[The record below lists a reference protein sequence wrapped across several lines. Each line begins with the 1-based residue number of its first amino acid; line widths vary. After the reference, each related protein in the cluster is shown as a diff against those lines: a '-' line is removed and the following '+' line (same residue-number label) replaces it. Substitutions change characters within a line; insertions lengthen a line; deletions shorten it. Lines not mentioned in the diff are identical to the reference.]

1 MYRVHAR
8 FAEERLQRK
17 RGFKRQP
24 VDHNPK
30 ITIMDTQGAFAAKIY
45 DPILYFALKNIR
57 QDIIR
62 LIPDHD
68 ARILDL
74 CCGTGNQL
82 KKLSDA
88 GFRNLTGMDLS
99 SDMLKVARKGNKI
112 ANLLECDVQHTGL
125 PGASFDII
133 IISLAV
139 HEKPAPMQKNML
151 AEAKRLLA
159 PGGRLILVDF
169 SLDDQ
174 AEMIS
179 KITAAMI
186 ERLAGGEH
194 YRNFKT
200 YVNKGGMVPV
210 IQGRFKIEKQI
221 RHAQGVISIWIATA
235 KER

>member
-1 MYRVHAR
+1 
-8 FAEERLQRK
+8 
-17 RGFKRQP
+17 
-24 VDHNPK
+24 
-30 ITIMDTQGAFAAKIY
+30 MDTENAFTAKIY

-62 LIPDHD
+62 LIPNRD

-74 CCGTGNQL
+74 CCGTGDQL

-88 GFRNLTGMDLS
+88 GFNNLTGVDLS
-99 SDMLKVARKGNKI
+99 TEMLKVARRGNKI
-112 ANLLECDVQHTGL
+112 ATLQESDVQHTGL

-139 HEKPAPMQKNML
+139 HEKSARMQKNML

-159 PGGRLILVDF
+159 PEGQLILVDF

-174 AEMIS
+174 AKMIG
-179 KITAAMI
+179 KIAAGMI
-186 ERLAGGEH
+186 ERLAGKEH

-200 YVNKGGMVPV
+200 YVNKGGMCPV
-210 IQGRFKIEKQI
+210 IQGAFNIKQQI
-221 RHAQGVISIWIATA
+221 RHAQGVISIWIVTLDDRV
-235 KER
+235 K

>member
-1 MYRVHAR
+1 
-8 FAEERLQRK
+8 
-17 RGFKRQP
+17 
-24 VDHNPK
+24 
-30 ITIMDTQGAFAAKIY
+30 MDTENAFTAKIY

-62 LIPDHD
+62 LIPNHD

-74 CCGTGNQL
+74 CCGTGDQL

-88 GFRNLTGMDLS
+88 GFNNLTGMDLS
-99 SDMLKVARKGNKI
+99 TDMLKVARKGNKI

-139 HEKPAPMQKNML
+139 PEKPAQIQNKML

-159 PGGRLILVDF
+159 PEGQLILVDF

-174 AEMIS
+174 AKMIS
-179 KITAAMI
+179 KIAAGMI
-186 ERLAGGEH
+186 ERLAGKEH
-194 YRNFKT
+194 YRNFKS
-200 YVNKGGMVPV
+200 YVNKGGMCPV
-210 IQGRFKIEKQI
+210 IQGSFNIKQQI
-221 RHAQGVISIWIATA
+221 RHARGVISIWIVTA

>member
-1 MYRVHAR
+1 
-8 FAEERLQRK
+8 
-17 RGFKRQP
+17 
-24 VDHNPK
+24 
-30 ITIMDTQGAFAAKIY
+30 MDTQGALAAKIY

-74 CCGTGNQL
+74 CCGTGDQL

-88 GFRNLTGMDLS
+88 GFSNLTGMDLS
-99 SDMLKVARKGNKI
+99 TEMLKVARKGNKI

-139 HEKPAPMQKNML
+139 HEKPAQMQNNML

-159 PGGRLILVDF
+159 PDGQLILVDF

-174 AEMIS
+174 AKMMS
-179 KITAAMI
+179 KIAATTI
-186 ERLAGGEH
+186 ERLAGEAH

-200 YVNKGGMVPV
+200 YVNKGGMVPL
-210 IQGRFKIEKQI
+210 IQGRFKIRQQI
-221 RHAQGVISIWIATA
+221 RHAQGVISIWIVTA
-235 KER
+235 QQR

>member
-1 MYRVHAR
+1 
-8 FAEERLQRK
+8 
-17 RGFKRQP
+17 
-24 VDHNPK
+24 
-30 ITIMDTQGAFAAKIY
+30 MDTQGAFAAKIY
-45 DPILYFALKNIR
+45 DPILYFVLKNIR

-62 LIPDHD
+62 LIPDRD

-88 GFRNLTGMDLS
+88 GFSNLTGMDIS

-125 PGASFDII
+125 PGESFDII

-139 HEKPAPMQKNML
+139 HEKTARMQNNML
-151 AEAKRLLA
+151 AEAQRLLA
-159 PGGRLILVDF
+159 PGGQLILVDF

-174 AEMIS
+174 ARMIS
-179 KITAAMI
+179 KIGATMI
-186 ERLAGGEH
+186 ERLAGEAH

-200 YVNKGGMVPV
+200 YVNKGGMGPV
-210 IQGRFKIEKQI
+210 IQGRFKIRQQI
-221 RHAQGVISIWIATA
+221 RHAQGVISIWTVTA
-235 KER
+235 E

>member
-1 MYRVHAR
+1 
-8 FAEERLQRK
+8 
-17 RGFKRQP
+17 
-24 VDHNPK
+24 
-30 ITIMDTQGAFAAKIY
+30 MDTQGALAAKIY

-74 CCGTGNQL
+74 CCGTGDQL

-88 GFRNLTGMDLS
+88 GFSNLTGMDLS
-99 SDMLKVARKGNKI
+99 TEMLKVARKGNKI
-112 ANLLECDVQHTGL
+112 ANLLECDVQHTRL

-139 HEKPAPMQKNML
+139 HEKPAQMQNNML

-159 PGGRLILVDF
+159 PDGQLILVDF

-174 AEMIS
+174 ARMIS
-179 KITAAMI
+179 KITATTI
-186 ERLAGGEH
+186 ERLAGEAH

-200 YVNKGGMVPV
+200 YVNKGGMVPL
-210 IQGRFKIEKQI
+210 IQGRFKIWQQI
-221 RHAQGVISIWIATA
+221 RHAQGVISIWIVTA
-235 KER
+235 QQR

>member
-1 MYRVHAR
+1 
-8 FAEERLQRK
+8 
-17 RGFKRQP
+17 
-24 VDHNPK
+24 
-30 ITIMDTQGAFAAKIY
+30 MDTENAFTAKIY

-62 LIPDHD
+62 LIPNRD

-74 CCGTGNQL
+74 CCGTGDQL

-88 GFRNLTGMDLS
+88 GFNNLTGVDLS
-99 SDMLKVARKGNKI
+99 TEMLKVARRGNKI
-112 ANLLECDVQHTGL
+112 GNLMESDVQHTGL

-139 HEKPAPMQKNML
+139 HEKSARMQKNML

-159 PGGRLILVDF
+159 PEGQLILVDF

-174 AEMIS
+174 AKMIG
-179 KITAAMI
+179 KIAAGMI
-186 ERLAGGEH
+186 ERLAGKEH

-200 YVNKGGMVPV
+200 YVNKGGMCPV
-210 IQGRFKIEKQI
+210 IQGAFNIKQQI
-221 RHAQGVISIWIATA
+221 RHAQGVISIWIVTLDDRV
-235 KER
+235 K

>member
-1 MYRVHAR
+1 
-8 FAEERLQRK
+8 
-17 RGFKRQP
+17 
-24 VDHNPK
+24 
-30 ITIMDTQGAFAAKIY
+30 MDTENAFTAKIY

-62 LIPDHD
+62 LIPNHD

-74 CCGTGNQL
+74 CCGTGDQL

-88 GFRNLTGMDLS
+88 GFNNLTGMDLS
-99 SDMLKVARKGNKI
+99 TDMLKVARKGNKI

-139 HEKPAPMQKNML
+139 HEKPAQIQNKML

-159 PGGRLILVDF
+159 PEGQLILVDF

-174 AEMIS
+174 AKMIS
-179 KITAAMI
+179 KIAAGMI
-186 ERLAGGEH
+186 ERLAGKEH
-194 YRNFKT
+194 YRNFKS
-200 YVNKGGMVPV
+200 YVNKGGMCPV
-210 IQGRFKIEKQI
+210 IQGSFNIKQQI
-221 RHAQGVISIWIATA
+221 RHARGVISIWIVTA